1 MLTGGMQMDRSYD
14 DYKKIIDEH
23 LLDFIP
29 NIDNKSITLYESMKY
44 SLVAGGKRL
53 RPVLLLAACDFAG
66 GDIYEA
72 VPYACAMEYI
82 HTYSLIH
89 DDLPAMDNDDLRR
102 GLPTNHKVYGE
113 AMAILAGDGL
123 LTTAFEAIYK
133 DMMLYFDEP
142 DKMVKRVKA
151 ANEIAKG
158 AGCRGM
164 VAGQVSDIEGEGAD
178 FSNEM
183 LEYIHINKT
192 GALIRSSIK
201 AGLYLGNPTS
211 YMLDNLDHY
220 AENLGLAYQIADDIL
235 DEVGDPSEL
244 GKATGS
250 DKKKNKNT
258 YTSINGLEA
267 AYKRLDQLTDSAV
280 EAIAPYY
287 DNAEFFRDL
296 VLQLKRRKK

>member
-1 MLTGGMQMDRSYD
+1 MDRSFE

-29 NIDNKSITLYESMKY
+29 NIDNKSITLYEAMKY
-44 SLVAGGKRL
+44 SLAAGGKRL
-53 RPVLLLAACDFAG
+53 RPVLLLAACEFAG
-66 GDIYEA
+66 GDINEA
-72 VPYACAMEYI
+72 IPYACAMEYI

-123 LTTAFEAIYK
+123 LTTAFEAINK

-142 DKMVKRVKA
+142 EKMVKRIKA
-151 ANEIAKG
+151 AYEIAKG

-235 DEVGDPSEL
+235 DIVGNPEEL

-250 DKKKNKNT
+250 DEKKQKNT

-267 AYKRLDQLTDSAV
+267 AYKRLDELTDSAV

-287 DNAEFFRDL
+287 DNAEFFRNL

>member
-1 MLTGGMQMDRSYD
+1 MDRSFE

-29 NIDNKSITLYESMKY
+29 NIDNKSITLYEAMKY
-44 SLVAGGKRL
+44 SLAAGGKRL
-53 RPVLLLAACDFAG
+53 RPVLLLAACEFAG
-66 GDIYEA
+66 GDINEA
-72 VPYACAMEYI
+72 IPYACAMEYI

-123 LTTAFEAIYK
+123 LTTAFEAINK

-142 DKMVKRVKA
+142 EKMVKRIKA
-151 ANEIAKG
+151 AYEIAKG

-235 DEVGDPSEL
+235 DVVGNPEEL

-250 DKKKNKNT
+250 DEKKQKNT

-267 AYKRLDQLTDSAV
+267 AYKRLDELTDSAV

-287 DNAEFFRDL
+287 DNAEFFRNL